1 MHSANLLLKAYFA
14 PAITRA
20 ELNMMLQK
28 NTNNLTTLEFKTIK
42 SPNNKIA
49 YIQLL

>member
-1 MHSANLLLKAYFA
+1 MHSSNLLLKAYFA

-20 ELNMMLQK
+20 ELNMTLQK

-49 YIQLL
+49 HIQLL